1 MSKLIVLDAGPLGL
15 VSNPN
20 VSPRAEACRDWVE
33 ALLAQGDQVV
43 VSEVADYEVRRE
55 LLRANK
61 TAGIAR
67 LDILKTKLAYASITP
82 PVMLKAAELW
92 AQARQMGRP
101 TAHHQSLD
109 ADAIIAAQAALL
121 IADGHE
127 VVVATNNVSHLSL
140 FVPAARWQDIT

>member
-1 MSKLIVLDAGPLGL
+1 
-15 VSNPN
+15 
-20 VSPRAEACRDWVE
+20 RDWVRM
-33 ALLAQGDQVV
+33 LLAQGDQVV

-55 LLRANK
+55 LLRASK

-67 LDILKTKLAYASITP
+67 LDILKTNLTYASITT

-127 VVVATNNVSHLSL
+127 VIVATNNVSHLSL

>member
-1 MSKLIVLDAGPLGL
+1 LP
-15 VSNPN
+15 
-20 VSPRAEACRDWVE
+20 
-33 ALLAQGDQVV
+33 QGH
-43 VSEVADYEVRRE
+43 DYEVRRE

-67 LDILKTKLAYASITP
+67 LDILKPKLAYAPITT

-109 ADAIIAAQAALL
+109 ADAIIAAQAAML

-127 VVVATNNVSHLSL
+127 VIVATNNVSHLSL
-140 FVPAARWQDIT
+140 FVPAARWQDIR